1 MLQRLPIALVQ
12 VKAVNTSEHLW
23 SEIRTLIY
31 LLHWEKEVTKKVY
44 DNTMNSIL
52 KMVKHPIL
60 ID

>member
-44 DNTMNSIL
+44 DNTMNSIKL
-52 KMVKHPIL
+52 
-60 ID
+60 